1 MVMEDTT
8 NNEVPVVP
16 ERNKGGRPK
25 KTQEQRAIES
35 GDLAKVSKETL
46 DQRMLT
52 RLLRAQ
58 EVAIDGLEE
67 SFNNCP
73 CPQKRTAAMIN
84 LRELMDDVRGGKTVD
99 KSKEIGNII
108 KTMDGKTL
116 SHEQIL
122 AIGGRGR
129 SRAEIAT
136 IISSG
141 NEKKK

>member
-1 MVMEDTT
+1 MEDTT
-8 NNEVPVVP
+8 NRDIPVVP

-25 KTQEQRAIES
+25 KTDEQRALEA
-35 GDLAKVSKETL
+35 GDLAKVSKEVL
-46 DQRMLT
+46 EQRMLN

-67 SFNNCP
+67 SFQSCQD
-73 CPQKRTAAMIN
+73 PQKRTAAMLN
-84 LRELMDDVRGGKTVD
+84 LRELMDDVRGGKTAD

-129 SRAEIAT
+129 SRVEIAT